1 MREKLVGARMNAL
14 WFTYMSIFMFSF
26 LPDHGIVLDFLEIM
40 IASAALTVLLNAW
53 NWYRG
58 GSIFD
63 ERKKVV
69 ATRGMAWA
77 FVVVTLLTI
86 PIGATEVEISRD
98 LMRETVS
105 MGLWTFIIYY
115 FVSNLHHKHGDDLL

>member
-1 MREKLVGARMNAL
+1 MRDKLVDARMNAL

-26 LPDHGIVLDFLEIM
+26 LPDYGIVLGFLEIM
-40 IASAALTVLLNAW
+40 FASAGLNVLLNAW
-53 NWYRG
+53 SWYRG
-58 GSIFD
+58 GLIFD

-98 LMRETVS
+98 LIRETVS

-115 FVSNLHHKHGDDLL
+115 FVSNLYHKHGDNLL